1 MTWIRDFVR
10 LTADQPP
17 LWIAA
22 IVAVG
27 AICAVLV
34 LVGGAVIA
42 TAGLTWLRSALD
54 PDGVQRVRVDSPEAH
69 AIEARERIAAGK
81 CPAGPI
87 VQMTGERR

>member
-27 AICAVLV
+27 VICAVLV

-42 TAGLTWLRSALD
+42 TAGWTWLRSALD
-54 PDGVQRVRVDSPEAH
+54 PDDVQRVRVDSPAARK
-69 AIEARERIAAGK
+69 AIENGDFAAFVD
-81 CPAGPI
+81 ASDDAFDQ
-87 VQMTGERR
+87 VRR

>member
-27 AICAVLV
+27 VICAVLV

-54 PDGVQRVRVDSPEAH
+54 PDGVQRVRVDSPA
-69 AIEARERIAAGK
+69 ARKRSKNGDFAAFV
-81 CPAGPI
+81 PPSDDAFDQ
-87 VQMTGERR
+87 VRR